1 MSIVLSIVTDANLKG
16 IKSVIKEFESLKT
29 ASQKASFAI
38 SQVALPAAAGF
49 SAAAA
54 GIFKATQ
61 AASDLAEQSNQIK
74 VVFGSASEQVLRFA
88 ANAAQSIGQSQT
100 QALSAASTFAS
111 LGKAAGLSGTDL
123 ATFSTDFTVLASD
136 LASFKNTTPEQAI
149 TAIGAALRGESEPI
163 RQFGVLL
170 DDVTLKNRAFAL
182 GLIESTTTALTP
194 QIRVLAAQAEIMAQT
209 TDAQGDFSRTSKGAA
224 NQQKI
229 LKAQLSDTVAELGA
243 GFLPILETVVPLLSK
258 MAKFVKQNSTEAA
271 ALLTAFTL
279 ITGGL
284 VLLKGGMIAYRAV
297 AVATTLVNKAL
308 AVSGFAVQISTG
320 VGVVAAIAGAAA
332 LATITYQVMN
342 STNANND
349 YANSASGAAAA
360 TDELT
365 AAALR
370 GQGTQAFFDYWSYDA
385 TATRA
390 AQTKAAAAAATTANK
405 IKQAQDKAKSAAKEL
420 FDATKR
426 ALEQAKESL
435 QQYADGIADAV
446 RGWVS
451 LTTAVAEAT
460 NSEGKYQDALKERM
474 TAYEELNKLQKSGL
488 YTTEQMAAAT
498 ERVTA
503 AENNLNTA
511 QSQRKTYSQQFA
523 EQIASAKK
531 FSSQLQQLIGIG
543 LQKAGLAQLLNLGPV
558 AGSQVAADLLTGA
571 GGMTV
576 GSLNADL
583 AELDAAGIGL
593 GTSAIAGDMS
603 LLNQAKAVKTGTTVN
618 ITVTSADPASV
629 VAALQKYVRTS
640 GPVPIKIRNP

>member
-1 MSIVLSIVTDANLKG
+1 MSVVLSIVTDANLKG

-49 SAAAA
+49 TAAAA

-88 ANAAQSIGQSQT
+88 QNAAQSIGQSQT

-123 ATFSTDFTVLASD
+123 ATFSTEFTVLASD

-170 DDVTLKNRAFAL
+170 DEATLKNRAFAL
-182 GLIESTTTALTP
+182 GLIESTTGALTP
-194 QIRVLAAQAEIMAQT
+194 QIRVLAAQAEIFAQT
-209 TDAQGDFSRTSKGAA
+209 TDAQGDFNRTSKGAA

-258 MAKFVKQNSTEAA
+258 MAKFVKQNSTEVA

-284 VLLKGGMIAYRAV
+284 VLLKGAMIAYRAV
-297 AVATTLVNKAL
+297 AVVTTLVNKAL

-320 VGVVAAIAGAAA
+320 VGIAAAVAGAAA
-332 LATITYQVMN
+332 LAVISYQVMN
-342 STNANND
+342 STDANIE
-349 YANSASGAAAA
+349 YADSTEAAALATDQFAKATLSLQGLLLQGEQRRAAAA
-360 TDELT
+360 
-365 AAALR
+365 
-370 GQGTQAFFDYWSYDA
+370 
-385 TATRA
+385 
-390 AQTKAAAAAATTANK
+390 KAVADK
-405 IKQAQDKAKSAAKEL
+405 IKAEQDKIKDAAKEL
-420 FDATKR
+420 YKDTKR
-426 ALEQAKESL
+426 AIQQAKDTL
-435 QQYADGIADAV
+435 QEYADGIADVV

-451 LTTAVAEAT
+451 LTSAVADGT
-460 NSEGKYQDALKERM
+460 NSEVKYQDALKERM
-474 TAYEELNKLQKSGL
+474 AAYEELNKLQKSGL

-503 AENNLNTA
+503 AENNLNSA

-593 GTSAIAGDMS
+593 GGSAIAGDMG
-603 LLNQAKAVKTGTTVN
+603 LLNQARAVNTGTTVN